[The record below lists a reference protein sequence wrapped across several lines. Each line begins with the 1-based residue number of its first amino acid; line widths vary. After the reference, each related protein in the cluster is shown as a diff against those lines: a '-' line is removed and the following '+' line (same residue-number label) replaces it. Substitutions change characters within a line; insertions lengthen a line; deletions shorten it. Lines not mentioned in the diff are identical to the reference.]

1 MDMSW
6 KLGIIMDVEGEDVF
20 LFKLYKYDD
29 GRFGLI
35 FNIESDNLTGIGT
48 IDVINEDGTT
58 SRVEG
63 RDVARRF
70 LSLLRFYIRYTGA
83 QSTANALT
91 IEEVRDFL

>member
-1 MDMSW
+1 
-6 KLGIIMDVEGEDVF
+6 MDVEGGDVF
-20 LFKLYKYDD
+20 CLNF
-29 GRFGLI
+29 I
-35 FNIESDNLTGIGT
+35 S
-48 IDVINEDGTT
+48 INEDETT

-70 LSLLRFYIRYTGA
+70 LSLLRFYIRCTGA